1 MSQPFGPE
9 QQRIGNQQREEA
21 ITALNDHFAQAR
33 LDITEY
39 QERVNRASNAQ
50 SYAELAELFRDLP
63 QPHPPFLAPPSVPF
77 AAVPPPQATQ
87 PYVPPQQYTGPQQ
100 QYTGQQPYTGQ
111 QYAQPQYATPPPP
124 GMAPGMGYPG
134 APYGYDPV
142 TGIPYSDKSKVAAG
156 VLQLFLGHFGVG
168 RFYMGDT
175 GIAVAQ
181 LLTCGGCGIWALVDG
196 IIILVNGGTDAE
208 GRPLRG

>member
-1 MSQPFGPE
+1 VSEPFGPE

-77 AAVPPPQATQ
+77 AAVPPPMPTQ
-87 PYVPPQQYTGPQQ
+87 PYAPPQQYTGPHQ
-100 QYTGQQPYTGQ
+100 QYTGPQPQ

-156 VLQLFLGHFGVG
+156 VLQLVLGQFGVG

-196 IIILVNGGTDAE
+196 IIILVNGGTDSE

>member
-1 MSQPFGPE
+1 MSEAFGPE

-21 ITALNDHFAQAR
+21 ITALNDHFAMAR
-33 LDITEY
+33 LDIGEY
-39 QERVNRASNAQ
+39 QERVNRASVAQ
-50 SYAELAELFRDLP
+50 TYTELAELFRDLP

-77 AAVPPPQATQ
+77 TAVPAAPPGYVPQPTQ
-87 PYVPPQQYTGPQQ
+87 PYYPPPTGPQQ
-100 QYTGQQPYTGQ
+100 QY
-111 QYAQPQYATPPPP
+111 AVPPPP
-124 GMAPGMGYPG
+124 HGMVPGMGYGDPM
-134 APYGYDPV
+134 APWGRDPY
-142 TGIPYSDKSKVAAG
+142 TGVPYSDKSKIAAG
-156 VLQLFLGHFGVG
+156 LLQLFLGNLGIG

-196 IIILVNGGTDAE
+196 VIILINGGTDSE

>member
-1 MSQPFGPE
+1 MSEPFGPE

-21 ITALNDHFAQAR
+21 ITALNDHFALAR
-33 LDITEY
+33 LDISEY

-50 SYAELAELFRDLP
+50 AYAELAELFRDLP

-77 AAVPPPQATQ
+77 AAVPPPMPQHTQ
-87 PYVPPQQYTGPQQ
+87 PYASPPQFTGPQ
-100 QYTGQQPYTGQ
+100 
-111 QYAQPQYATPPPP
+111 PQYSPPPPP
-124 GMAPGMGYPG
+124 GMGYLPNPM
-134 APYGYDPV
+134 APYGYDPI
-142 TGIPYSDKSKVAAG
+142 TGLPYSDKSKIAAG
-156 VLQLFLGHFGVG
+156 VLQLFLGHFGIG

-181 LLTCGGCGIWALVDG
+181 LLTCGGCGIWALIDG
-196 IIILVNGGTDAE
+196 IIILVNGGTDSQ